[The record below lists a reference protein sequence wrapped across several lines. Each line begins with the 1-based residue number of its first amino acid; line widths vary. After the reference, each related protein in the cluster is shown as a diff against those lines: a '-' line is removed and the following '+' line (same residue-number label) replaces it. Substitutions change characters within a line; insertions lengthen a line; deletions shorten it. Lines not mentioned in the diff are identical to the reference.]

1 MRGVT
6 PPFFMLKK
14 LKEGDKFPKDFW
26 NYNINPILGY
36 EYEGQQRNT
45 KKEKIKYGLENNQV
59 R

>member
-1 MRGVT
+1 
-6 PPFFMLKK
+6 MLKK
-14 LKEGDKFPKDFW
+14 LKQGDKFPKDFW